1 MAAPARQD
9 AATPAAVE
17 PNQAIIHILNRYRP
31 VIAKLLA
38 KTATSEETFVA
49 QIGNALRAT
58 PKLWSCEPETV
69 LGAALR
75 CAQLDL
81 APNDGN
87 NLAWIIPYENKR
99 EGTRNATFQ
108 LGYGGVIELARR
120 AVPGIGFEG
129 HPVYPN
135 DLFDLDYGRTPQLKH
150 RPHLAR
156 RPAKPRGGPAVA
168 WYVRVTYPDGREQI
182 HALDRDA
189 VEYHR
194 SFSKQPDGEMWSK
207 SYDAA
212 ALKSVVLDMKRW
224 LPNSR
229 QLSEAIA
236 ADDQVYDV
244 RTMSHD
250 AGDVTPTRD
259 AIEAAAPDPD
269 DAADAA
275 WVAEAQGTEP

>member
-1 MAAPARQD
+1 
-9 AATPAAVE
+9 
-17 PNQAIIHILNRYRP
+17 
-31 VIAKLLA
+31 
-38 KTATSEETFVA
+38 
-49 QIGNALRAT
+49 
-58 PKLWSCEPETV
+58 
-69 LGAALR
+69 
-75 CAQLDL
+75 
-81 APNDGN
+81 
-87 NLAWIIPYENKR
+87 
-99 EGTRNATFQ
+99 
-108 LGYGGVIELARR
+108 
-120 AVPGIGFEG
+120 
-129 HPVYPN
+129 
-135 DLFDLDYGRTPQLKH
+135 
-150 RPHLAR
+150 
-156 RPAKPRGGPAVA
+156 
-168 WYVRVTYPDGREQI
+168 VRVTYPDGREQI

-194 SFSKQPDGEMWSK
+194 SFSKQPDGDMWSK

-244 RTMSHD
+244 REMDH